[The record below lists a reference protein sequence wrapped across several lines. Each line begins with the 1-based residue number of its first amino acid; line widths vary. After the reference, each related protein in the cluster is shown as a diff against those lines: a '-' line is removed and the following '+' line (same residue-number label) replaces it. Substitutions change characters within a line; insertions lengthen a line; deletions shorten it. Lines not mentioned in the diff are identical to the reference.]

1 MTASQPV
8 EIELKLALLPQ
19 RAAAFTKLMARQR
32 NAPVQQELVTRYF
45 DTPDFSLRSLGVAVR
60 VRRAGRRWLQTLK
73 TEGERHGGLSRRA
86 EYEMAISRSKPDW
99 EKFPPEA
106 RALVPEA
113 LREQLGVVFET
124 RFNRTAWLIDSRG
137 GAEIEVAL
145 DVGEVRAGRRSQPI
159 CEIELELR
167 AGQPDTLFV
176 LAQDWARRFDCV
188 PLDDSKADR
197 GLRLAR
203 GEAATPAKSAPLAL
217 DSGMSVEDGFAAIC
231 QACLAQFQAN
241 LPGVLFPLMEPL
253 ATRLSPQAGK
263 SPVIPNPLPHAGEGA
278 NVMPTAINDIEYVHQ
293 ARVALRRLRAAL
305 RLYRRV
311 CAVPDALLAELRALA
326 AALGSARDW
335 DVLCSETLPA
345 IAPHYADA
353 AQWQRGWQALEA
365 RRAGVRAAMRTALA
379 QAQPGVWLLVFQRW
393 LLQRGWRAAAET
405 QRLVQLS
412 PLKKWARRAL
422 QKGHR
427 PIVRGAR
434 RFAQLQPEQR
444 HVLRIAIKRQR
455 YAAEFFQEL
464 FARGRS
470 ARYQAVL
477 RDAQDSLGRANDARV
492 ARGLLAE
499 ARLDTEPMGQFVLGW
514 LAAQQ
519 AADTADAP
527 GENAKHLQNFMET
540 APCW

>member
-1 MTASQPV
+1 MTTSQPV

-19 RAAAFTKLMARQR
+19 RVAAFTKLMARQR
-32 NAPVQQELVTRYF
+32 NAPVQEELITRYF
-45 DTPDFSLRSLGVAVR
+45 DTPDFSLSALGVAVR
-60 VRRAGRRWLQTLK
+60 VRRAGRHWLQTLK
-73 TEGERHGGLSRRA
+73 TEGERHGGLSRRP
-86 EYEMAISRSKPDW
+86 EYEMPISRSKPDW

-113 LREQLGVVFET
+113 LRAQLVVVFET
-124 RFNRTAWLIDSRG
+124 RFNRTAWLIDNHG

-167 AGQPDTLFV
+167 AGQPDALFV
-176 LAQDWARRFDCV
+176 LAQGWARRLDCV

-197 GLRLAR
+197 GVRLAR
-203 GEAATPAKSAPLAL
+203 GEETTPAKSAPLAL
-217 DSGMSVEDGFAAIC
+217 DGGMRVEDGFAAIC
-231 QACLAQFQAN
+231 QACVTQFLAN
-241 LPGVLFPLMEPL
+241 LPGVL
-253 ATRLSPQAGK
+253 ASD
-263 SPVIPNPLPHAGEGA
+263 
-278 NVMPTAINDIEYVHQ
+278 DIEYVHQ

-305 RLYRRV
+305 RLYRDV
-311 CAVPDALLAELRALA
+311 CAVPDALLADLRALA

-335 DVLCSETLPA
+335 DVLCGETLPA

-353 AQWQRGWQALEA
+353 AAWQRGWQALEA
-365 RRAGVRAAMRTALA
+365 HRAGVRAAMRVALA
-379 QAQPGVWLLVFQRW
+379 QAHPGAWLLAFQRW

-405 QRLVQLS
+405 QRFVQLS

-434 RFAQLQPEQR
+434 KFGQLQPEQR
-444 HVLRIAIKRQR
+444 HALRIAIKRQR

-464 FARGRS
+464 FARSGQV
-470 ARYQAVL
+470 RYQAVL

-492 ARGLLAE
+492 ASGLLAE
-499 ARLDTEPMGQFVLGW
+499 ARLDAEPMGQFVLGW

-519 AADTADAP
+519 VAEMTDAAGA
-527 GENAKHLQNFMET
+527 NAKHLQNFMET
-540 APCW
+540 APYW

>member
-1 MTASQPV
+1 MTTSQPV
-8 EIELKLALLPQ
+8 EIELKLALSPQ
-19 RAAAFTKLMARQR
+19 RAAAFTKLMARQH
-32 NAPVQQELVTRYF
+32 NAPLQQELVTRYF
-45 DTPDFSLRSLGVAVR
+45 DTPDFSLSALGVAVR
-60 VRRAGRRWLQTLK
+60 VRRTGRRWLQTLK

-86 EYEMAISRSKPDW
+86 EYEMAISRSQLDW

-113 LREQLGVVFET
+113 LRAQLGVVFET

-197 GLRLAR
+197 GVRLAR
-203 GEAATPAKSAPLAL
+203 GEEATPAKSAPLAL

-241 LPGVLFPLMEPL
+241 LPGVLV
-253 ATRLSPQAGK
+253 SD
-263 SPVIPNPLPHAGEGA
+263 
-278 NVMPTAINDIEYVHQ
+278 DIEYVHQ

-311 CAVPDALLAELRALA
+311 CAVPDALLAQLRALA

-353 AQWQRGWQALEA
+353 AQWQRGRQALEA
-365 RRAGVRAAMRTALA
+365 RRTGVRAAMRTALA
-379 QAQPGVWLLVFQRW
+379 QAQPGAWLLAFQRW

-444 HVLRIAIKRQR
+444 HALRIAIKRQR

-464 FARGRS
+464 FARGRG

-477 RDAQDSLGRANDARV
+477 RDAQDSLGRANDARM